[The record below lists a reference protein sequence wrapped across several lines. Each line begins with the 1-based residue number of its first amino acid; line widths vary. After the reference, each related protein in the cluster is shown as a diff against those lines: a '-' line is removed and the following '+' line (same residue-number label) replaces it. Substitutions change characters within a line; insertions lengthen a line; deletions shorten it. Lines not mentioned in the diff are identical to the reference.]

1 MSRRLNS
8 MSCIEY
14 FLKLFACYVYVY
26 KHTAG
31 FYISGADPVDLVATI
46 ESVLKLSQEP
56 DETQHLIRQQITSL
70 VVTHEL
76 RSIIPRA
83 QQDALRTLK
92 ADKSIMILPADKRQS
107 TVILDKAEY
116 LRKAN
121 ALLEDSEGRF
131 FGLRDKGLVVCLT
144 AFFLFTMS
152 DESSDEYFASADEGS
167 VSETDEILQSNATQA
182 VLKTPVPEN
191 VTATRQFEATCNTR
205 SAVEECPGPVFSSP
219 VDEPTRDLA
228 TYAVASSVKMQ
239 SGLPQKLAKEVL
251 VEPKHTESESCAEP
265 GPPSDLAFGDTE
277 SIVDRGLI
285 NFVETLQ
292 PTPSFLEFHTSEN
305 PMIEDPIGYVKDDKV
320 TPRESNRGDNETE
333 KGEELIKNLSAPVNI
348 VDGSPLSCT
357 LMPIP
362 DGSVPAVT
370 ADGCTPELLDHTTN
384 EFLAADCSP
393 IQLVT
398 PMSKPEELNSSFC
411 QQKCMPSPSETPP
424 KVTSE
429 SLNQHSYG
437 SDWYGPHGLDRPEPQ
452 KSYSVVGDERTRMTS
467 ATFLESEGVNAWDEG
482 DWDDSEKVADS
493 RDSSDEPGSHPNVVT
508 DSGLSSVVG
517 APALSCNM
525 KPLVGGTDQETPARI
540 LDGTLGQQASS
551 TVEIETVVPSCSSSD
566 KYYATEVLSAP
577 CAVDAE
583 EHNRPMH
590 PTDYPG
596 LTLSPNSKC
605 ETEYSE
611 PSTQQRKITAADK
624 HDLPTESGSTIES
637 VHKTSTASQAS
648 DEAEG
653 WDLSCVSVLPS
664 LPAASKSSLSGQ
676 EKSES
681 SCSVAF
687 KRISNDWDADWI
699 NEEEEEEVAKATPD
713 RSTTDQK
720 KDRLLEHCEDGTRP
734 EESSDDWDFD
744 EWDCADKT
752 PAVVAMK
759 TTPKPTA
766 HSQIAQKTTDSSNVP
781 VLPEY
786 LSTAATSLVKTVG
799 GGLASFVDS
808 FSLSNLSA
816 TLAAFDG
823 APQPAQQPQ
832 CADPIQDDAKPQDET
847 EPMEDLSRSAVDVET
862 KIAVNDEGWGLTGM
876 SWSALAKSLSSTVEN
891 KGMQLLQGG
900 VDVLETIGKKTFTAL
915 KETDPGLSY
924 TKKFLLTPKSSQTT
938 RLSQV
943 LREASRQHQENLDEG
958 PTRGI
963 EGNAQHRRGDFAYQ
977 LEVRHALVHMEALE
991 LVSTRA
997 SAHLHAKITSLEDR
1011 ELPRRTAMGKDM
1023 SISSLT
1029 NDGGILDKIWQT
1041 LQTAVSQT
1049 EEDESHLEGDC
1060 LVENV
1065 LANLDLLNSI
1075 CPAATIQQKYKQLR
1089 ERLKNPADTSSAT
1102 DIFCVAIDSLAEAT
1116 TAMLTYL
1123 HKLAECLLSRP
1134 EKVRDGFLDLAQK
1147 TTIIIQAGK
1156 KYNESLCSEYVKLL
1170 KQNESETP
1178 RQIVGPSVSDE
1189 VTPPI
1194 SSKRHMANLFLE
1206 TGAANDYLGSAS
1218 GCFVPIVQLLCVNS
1232 FFPNTPS

>member
-1 MSRRLNS
+1 
-8 MSCIEY
+8 
-14 FLKLFACYVYVY
+14 
-26 KHTAG
+26 
-31 FYISGADPVDLVATI
+31 
-46 ESVLKLSQEP
+46 
-56 DETQHLIRQQITSL
+56 
-70 VVTHEL
+70 
-76 RSIIPRA
+76 
-83 QQDALRTLK
+83 
-92 ADKSIMILPADKRQS
+92 
-107 TVILDKAEY
+107 
-116 LRKAN
+116 
-121 ALLEDSEGRF
+121 
-131 FGLRDKGLVVCLT
+131 
-144 AFFLFTMS
+144 MS

-219 VDEPTRDLA
+219 VDEPTCDLA
-228 TYAVASSVKMQ
+228 TYAVASSVKTQ
-239 SGLPQKLAKEVL
+239 SGLPQKIAKEVL
-251 VEPKHTESESCAEP
+251 VEPKHAECEPCAEP

-292 PTPSFLEFHTSEN
+292 PTPSCLEFHAS
-305 PMIEDPIGYVKDDKV
+305 EDPIGYIKDDKV
-320 TPRESNRGDNETE
+320 TPRESNQGDNETE
-333 KGEELIKNLSAPVNI
+333 KCEELIKNLSAPVNI
-348 VDGSPLSCT
+348 VDGSPLSCP

-362 DGSVPAVT
+362 DGSVPVVT
-370 ADGCTPELLDHTTN
+370 ADGFSPKPLEHTTK

-393 IQLVT
+393 TQLVT
-398 PMSKPEELNSSFC
+398 LMSKPEELNRSFC
-411 QQKCMPSPSETPP
+411 QQECMPSPSEAPP

-429 SLNQHSYG
+429 SLNQHSYD
-437 SDWYGPHGLDRPEPQ
+437 SDWHGSYGLDLPEPQ
-452 KSYSVVGDERTRMTS
+452 KSYSTVGDERTRMTS
-467 ATFLESEGVNAWDEG
+467 ATFLETEEVSAWDEG
-482 DWDDSEKVADS
+482 GWDDSEKVADS
-493 RDSSDEPGSHPNVVT
+493 RDSSDAPGSHPSVVT
-508 DSGLSSVVG
+508 DSGLSSVAG
-517 APALSCNM
+517 ALTLSCNM
-525 KPLVGGTDQETPARI
+525 KPLVGGTDQETPTRT
-540 LDGTLGQQASS
+540 LDATLGQQASS
-551 TVEIETVVPSCSSSD
+551 TVEIETAVPSCSSSD

-583 EHNRPMH
+583 EHNRPTH
-590 PTDYPG
+590 PTDHPG
-596 LTLSPNSKC
+596 FTLTPNSKC
-605 ETEYSE
+605 GTECSE
-611 PSTQQRKITAADK
+611 PSTQQRKITVADK
-624 HDLPTESGSTIES
+624 HDLRTESGSTIDS

-653 WDLSCVSVLPS
+653 WDLSCVSVLSS

-676 EKSES
+676 EKVES

-687 KRISNDWDADWI
+687 KQISNDWDADWI
-699 NEEEEEEVAKATPD
+699 DEEEKEVAKATPD
-713 RSTTDQK
+713 RSITDQK

-752 PAVVAMK
+752 PEVVATK
-759 TTPKPTA
+759 TTPKPAA
-766 HSQIAQKTTDSSNVP
+766 HSQIAQKNTDSSNVP

-799 GGLASFVDS
+799 GGLASFVDN
-808 FSLSNLSA
+808 FSLANLSA

-823 APQPAQQPQ
+823 APPPAHQPL

-847 EPMEDLSRSAVDVET
+847 APMEDLSRSAVDAET
-862 KIAVNDEGWGLTGM
+862 KVAVNDEGWGLSGM

-958 PTRGI
+958 PTRGL
-963 EGNAQHRRGDFAYQ
+963 ESNAQQRRGDFAYQ

-1011 ELPRRTAMGKDM
+1011 ELPGRTATGKDM

-1041 LQTAVSQT
+1041 LQTAAVSQT

-1060 LVENV
+1060 LVENIV
-1065 LANLDLLNSI
+1065 ANLDLLNSI
-1075 CPAATIQQKYKQLR
+1075 CPAAAIQQKYKQLR

-1102 DIFCVAIDSLAEAT
+1102 DVFCVAIDSLAEAT

-1147 TTIIIQAGK
+1147 ITIIIQAGK
-1156 KYNESLCSEYVKLL
+1156 KYNESLCLEYVKLL

-1178 RQIVGPSVSDE
+1178 RQIAGPSVPDE